1 MQNFRQLVDFVVSGN
16 LHTKFHALL
25 ICLGFDARDDM
36 LSNEE
41 EKKLLRAQHY
51 LDDKDATLWRA
62 FSRELGEEV
71 RAYACGRLFVCAR
84 ALDCRLGVDAT
95 QRISLQAWEYREL
108 TLAWTPACC
117 RASVQ

>member
-84 ALDCRLGVDAT
+84 ARV
-95 QRISLQAWEYREL
+95 
-108 TLAWTPACC
+108 
-117 RASVQ
+117 RAYVCVCAHTHTHTHARTRTRS